1 MFIKCMPKFA
11 LYLSEIKKKVLELK
25 DDTRGAE
32 FIQVLLL
39 ILIVILAGGIILNIL
54 RVATPDFVND
64 IITRIRD
71 VFEL

>member
-1 MFIKCMPKFA
+1 MPKFA